1 MKLLIIDDEPDLC
14 RLLQEHFEE
23 HFDGDVFT
31 ATTPGDALRLLEELQ
46 PEGMLLDINLRS
58 RLNGFDVLTRAREIS
73 PATKA
78 IMVTGVNDFESV
90 ERAMEL
96 GAVDYVTKPFTVDY
110 LEHTVDAKIAK
121 HFSFA

>member
-1 MKLLIIDDEPDLC
+1 MKLLIVDDEPDLC

-31 ATTPGDALRLLEELQ
+31 ATTPGDALRLLAELQ

-58 RLNGFDVLTRAREIS
+58 KLNGFDILTRAREIS
-73 PATKA
+73 PVTKA
-78 IMVTGVNDFESV
+78 IMVTGINDFESV
-90 ERAMEL
+90 EKAMEL

-110 LEHTVDAKIAK
+110 LEETVDAKIAK